1 MWLSLPRWLV
11 HFLIANCFLRIGLF
25 FLKIATILF
34 NLSLAF
40 PQNLSFPQTI
50 TYFLLRI
57 GLFPSKLHLFVLIWQ
72 FRDKKKTFLFKI
84 ATICFYLWD
93 FISELDFSPQKLNYL
108 VFICDILSQNLTF
121 LFKIFNY
128 FASICD
134 FFSLRN
140 GLFSSK
146 LQHFL
151 NLWLFFSE

>member
-1 MWLSLPRWLV
+1 MTFPPKMVGTFS
-11 HFLIANCFLRIGLF
+11 NCKLFSQNLTF
-25 FLKIATILF
+25 FLKIATIFF
-34 NLSLAF
+34 NLLLAF